1 MQIKP
6 RAYPH
11 PVLSHFGDDI
21 LNSVFMP
28 VVTVKGAKNAYVFDA
43 IFKTNNADLLNL
55 VEEKKA
61 QYAVHV
67 ECNQTRYR
75 NIFTGSTERYSF
87 EIPAGML
94 DGRVEVCSFILAT
107 EPMEG
112 YKNADFHPDYA
123 KLVFRVRRGDTLAVG
138 HDREFPAE
146 KKNDPLRKVSSIF
159 SIVQNDDPE
168 ATGMDIDPSGSKIR
182 VTLSKANFEAY
193 KFLRQSQALR
203 PVLSACV
210 IVPALVDVIE
220 RIHRASIE
228 GTLGGYADR
237 RWFMVLAKRLREVHI
252 DPENPDSFVDASLK
266 IAHELLGQ
274 PASASLEALKSMI
287 EADVE

>member
-28 VVTVKGAKNAYVFDA
+28 VVTVKGAKNAYVFNA
-43 IFKTNNADLLNL
+43 VFKTNNADLLNL
-55 VEEKKA
+55 VEQKKA

-75 NIFTGSTERYSF
+75 NIFTGSDEKFSF
-87 EIPAGML
+87 EIPAGLL
-94 DGRVEVCSFILAT
+94 DGRVEVCSFILAAK
-107 EPMEG
+107 PLDK
-112 YKNADFHPDYA
+112 YNNADFHPDYA
-123 KLVFRVRRGDTLAVG
+123 KLAFRVRRGDTLAVG

-146 KKNDPLRKVSSIF
+146 KKNDPLRKVPSIF

-168 ATGMDIDPSGSKIR
+168 ATAMDIDLGGSKIR
-182 VTLSKANFEAY
+182 VALSKVNFETY
-193 KFLRQSQALR
+193 LFLRQSQALH
-203 PVLSACV
+203 PVLSASI

-220 RIHRASIE
+220 KIRRASME
-228 GTLGGYADR
+228 AGLGAYADR
-237 RWFMVLAKRLREVHI
+237 RWYIVLARRLREMNI
-252 DPENPDSFVDASLK
+252 DPDDPDSFVDSSLK

-274 PASASLEALKSMI
+274 PVSASLEGLKSMI
-287 EADVE
+287 EEDVE